1 MRNIPVKS
9 VVLTCVLALGATSLL
24 GAGVVNTS
32 GTWKLNVE
40 KSDYGKRP
48 KPKDITVKIE
58 HKEPSLKYTVTG
70 TDGEGK
76 PLNIEFSGA
85 IDGKDY
91 PVIGAANNVAK
102 ASAKRAMPRAKMS
115 RSSTIGWK
123 ADTIACRPSSPIWS
137 GDGWR

>member
-1 MRNIPVKS
+1 MRNISVKS

-76 PLNIEFSGA
+76 PLNIQFSGA
-85 IDGKDY
+85 IDGKD
-91 PVIGAANNVAK
+91 
-102 ASAKRAMPRAKMS
+102 SDS
-115 RSSTIGWK
+115 DSDS
-123 ADTIACRPSSPIWS
+123 
-137 GDGWR
+137 